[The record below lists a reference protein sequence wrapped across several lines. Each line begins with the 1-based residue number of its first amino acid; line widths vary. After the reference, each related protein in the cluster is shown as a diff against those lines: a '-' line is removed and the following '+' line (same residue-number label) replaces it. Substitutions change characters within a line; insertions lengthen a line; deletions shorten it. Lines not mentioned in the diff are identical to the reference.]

1 MKNREKKRFQVNV
14 LIIFVLGTILS
25 FAMAI
30 NIINTRVKSKKDSAK
45 YTAEA
50 TARRIQAEID
60 TYIVVVEILKNHLV
74 TYGEEATLEEFERL
88 SETMLDSEGII
99 ECIELAKDGVVSNVY
114 PEKGNEEALGMN
126 LLKNPTR
133 NVEAILAIDTRAY
146 TFAGPYA
153 LRHSLNSGLILNP
166 IYIKDKNGEEKFW
179 GFSSVVIDWEKFR
192 EKIKLEKLEET
203 GYLYN
208 IWRDNPYGNEK
219 LILAH
224 SKKEVTEGAIKVEC
238 EVPNDIW
245 HVEIMPKNGW
255 YAAKAIKQQII
266 LAIFIPILGTVGIWL
281 YIINK
286 QHENMYKRELE
297 NARIKAEEASEAKTR
312 FLCNMSHDIR
322 TPMNAVIGFTK
333 IARENVSNVKIVE
346 ESLKKVDIAGHH
358 LLELINDV
366 LNVARI
372 ESGVMKSEKAA
383 MNLKTFGNDLQVI
396 FEQVMKEKELE
407 FNVNYYLKN
416 ENVLGDSHHM
426 KEIYVNLISNA
437 IKFTP
442 AGGKIICNIR
452 QTEMKQGDDCIYE
465 FELIDTGIGMS
476 KEFQKL
482 QYHLFERESNNMVR
496 QTEGSGLGLSIVKG
510 LVDGLDGKIECE
522 SELGKGTM
530 YKISLPLTIE
540 ENYMTEEEID
550 DDGEANFE
558 GKRVLLV
565 EDVELNR
572 EIAEYMLEDMGFE
585 VESAT
590 DGKEAVDKITYADPD
605 YYDVVLMDIQMPVM
619 DGYEA
624 TRQIRSLEDAKK
636 AGISIFAMTANAFE
650 EDKQKALK
658 AGMNGHLAK
667 PIEEEKIY
675 KALRGC

>member
-1 MKNREKKRFQVNV
+1 MKDREKKRFQFNV
-14 LIIFVLGTILS
+14 LIIFVISTIVS
-25 FAMAI
+25 FIMALY
-30 NIINTRVKSKKDSAK
+30 IINTRVASKKDSAK

-50 TARRIQAEID
+50 TVRRIQSEID
-60 TYIVVVEILKNHLV
+60 TYIVAVEILKNHLV

-88 SETMLDSEGII
+88 SEVMLDSEGII
-99 ECIELAKDGVVSNVY
+99 ECIELAKDGVISNVY
-114 PEKGNEEALGMN
+114 PYKGNEEALGMD
-126 LLKNPTR
+126 LLKKTTR
-133 NVEAILAIDTRAY
+133 NIEASLAMDTRAY

-153 LRHSLNSGLILNP
+153 IRNSLESGLILNP
-166 IYIKDKNGEEKFW
+166 IYITDKKGKENFW
-179 GFSSVVIDWEKFR
+179 GFSAVVIDWKKFR
-192 EKIKLEKLEET
+192 KKIKLEGLEES

-208 IWRDNPYGNEK
+208 VWRDNPYGDDR
-219 LILAH
+219 LILAN
-224 SKKEVTEGAIKVEC
+224 SKKKVDSSAIKVEC
-238 EVPNDIW
+238 EVPNDTW
-245 HVEIMPKNGW
+245 YFEIMPQNGW
-255 YAAKAIKQQII
+255 YSVKPIRQQVI
-266 LAIFIPILGTVGIWL
+266 LAIIIPILGTVGIWL

-286 QHENMYKRELE
+286 QHENIYKKELE
-297 NARIKAEEASEAKTR
+297 YARIKAEEASDAKTR

-322 TPMNAVIGFTK
+322 TPMNAVLGFTK
-333 IARENVSNVKIVE
+333 IARENVSNTKRVE
-346 ESLKKVDIAGHH
+346 DSLKKVDIAGHH
-358 LLELINDV
+358 LLDLINDV

-372 ESGVMKSEKAA
+372 ESGVMKCEKAP
-383 MNLKTFGNDLQVI
+383 MSLKTFGNDLKVI
-396 FEQVMKEKELE
+396 FEQAMEEKELE
-407 FNVNYYLKN
+407 FNVNYYMKN
-416 ENVLGDSHHM
+416 EHVYGDAHHM
-426 KEIYVNLISNA
+426 KEICVNLLSNA
-437 IKFTP
+437 MKFTP
-442 AGGKIICNIR
+442 AGGKITCNIR
-452 QTEMKQGDDCIYE
+452 QTEIKQDNDCIYE
-465 FELIDTGIGMS
+465 LDLIDTGIGMS

-482 QYHLFERESNNMVR
+482 QYQLFERESNNMVR

-510 LVDGLDGKIECE
+510 LVDGLKGKIECE

-530 YKISLPLTIE
+530 YKISLPLTIDE
-540 ENYMTEEEID
+540 SYEIED
-550 DDGEANFE
+550 DVEDSDDTKFE

-590 DGKEAVDKITYADPD
+590 DGKEAVDKITYAAPD

-624 TRQIRSLEDAKK
+624 TRQIRALNDTKK

-650 EDKQKALK
+650 EDKQRALQ